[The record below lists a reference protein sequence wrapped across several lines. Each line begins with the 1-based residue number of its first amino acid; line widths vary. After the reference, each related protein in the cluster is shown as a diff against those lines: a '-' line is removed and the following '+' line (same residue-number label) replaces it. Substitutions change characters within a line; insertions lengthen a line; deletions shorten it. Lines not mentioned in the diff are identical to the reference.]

1 MLYTTE
7 VTRIMQW
14 FMRDN
19 RIYIVESTVPDFHKL
34 KLKQLGPVGQAC
46 FASPHAV
53 DVYVTLPDSQPARQ
67 ALGNQVFWK

>member
-7 VTRIMQW
+7 VNRIMQW
-14 FMRDN
+14 FLRDN
-19 RIYIVESTVPDFHKL
+19 RIYIVESTVSDLPKL
-34 KLKQLGPVGQAC
+34 RQLGPVGQAC

-53 DVYVTLPDSQPARQ
+53 DVYVTLPDSQPVRQ